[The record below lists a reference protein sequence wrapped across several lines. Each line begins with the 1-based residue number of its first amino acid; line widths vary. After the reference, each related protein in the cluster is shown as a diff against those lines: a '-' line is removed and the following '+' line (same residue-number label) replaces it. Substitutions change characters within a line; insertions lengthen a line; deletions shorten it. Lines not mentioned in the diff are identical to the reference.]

1 MGRHLE
7 FAGGDEMMI
16 SIDIPNSEV
25 IHQKVGHGKSTPV
38 ILGMFLMLRPR
49 FRRFCC
55 FYSSADVTLFA
66 VFAASD
72 RKDEGAQHNSDDSNS
87 DDDNTE

>member
-49 FRRFCC
+49 FRRFCLFLQQC
-55 FYSSADVTLFA
+55 SAVTL
-66 VFAASD
+66 FAASD
-72 RKDEGAQHNSDDSNS
+72 RDEGDQHNSDDSNS